1 MMRAIAHIN
10 SYQIFHF
17 QVPNFKDGGFFK
29 IGDPP
34 LNHGNSK
41 FLSHAHPWMPGTPS
55 HLISSGWIPTADAFV
70 YGKPLHS
77 KSNVTLPVAKKWA
90 ARAMTRH
97 WVPIFRSEIDVR
109 KIYDTMHT
117 IVSMRFMWMKKW
129 IGLLMFIVI
138 QRFFHGAE
146 SIWIPHYI
154 CICIDLLDAE

>member
-1 MMRAIAHIN
+1 MRAIAHIN

-97 WVPIFRSEIDVR
+97 WVPIFRSPKDIRYDAYDRIDEIHVNEKMNWFIDVYCNSE
-109 KIYDTMHT
+109 I
-117 IVSMRFMWMKKW
+117 FPW
-129 IGLLMFIVI
+129 
-138 QRFFHGAE
+138 
-146 SIWIPHYI
+146 
-154 CICIDLLDAE
+154 C